1 VDGEENNTCEEHG
14 NGQADQWQEFQGDQ
28 KAENAQGDKGNADF
42 FHVRNVHGRS
52 DNMLS
57 MLNVIPLPPSF
68 CPQYVSRL
76 FRNVYINCGASLFYD
91 MMDGDADAAE
101 TITTV
106 FDHLPVGVMVLD
118 DDGTVT
124 CQNQAARDIAIGN
137 PLTGRQLEQ
146 LRRGERLTSIQWQ
159 HGSRLY
165 SIDGVPLPNGA
176 ALVIHDVTE
185 QTAARRSLEER
196 EEQFRLLTE
205 HAPTGVAI
213 LRDGECL
220 YVNATFASIAGR
232 DISDDRF
239 VDHVHPGDRVAVRR
253 LLKKARTDIPE
264 PCIVR
269 LQTSTGLVWTECTA
283 TAITYQGEHALLVN
297 LMDVTRH
304 RQLEEEY
311 HRSTRRMEQAME
323 RERRFI
329 EDVSHHFFNPLC
341 IAKGYLNLSMRDADP
356 EIQRKLQIT
365 REAVDRVETVV
376 KNVVRDGKICE

>member
-1 VDGEENNTCEEHG
+1 
-14 NGQADQWQEFQGDQ
+14 
-28 KAENAQGDKGNADF
+28 
-42 FHVRNVHGRS
+42 
-52 DNMLS
+52 
-57 MLNVIPLPPSF
+57 
-68 CPQYVSRL
+68 
-76 FRNVYINCGASLFYD
+76 

-101 TITTV
+101 TIKTV

-118 DDGTVT
+118 DDGEIAY
-124 CQNQAARDIAIGN
+124 QNQAARDIADGV
-137 PLTGRQLEQ
+137 PLTERQLDRLGQ
-146 LRRGERLTSIQWQ
+146 GERLTSIQWQ
-159 HGSRLY
+159 HRNRLY
-165 SIDGVPLPNGA
+165 SIDGVPLPRGA
-176 ALVIHDVTE
+176 ALVVHDITE
-185 QTAARRSLEER
+185 QTAARCSLEER

-213 LRDGECL
+213 LRDGECIYANETL
-220 YVNATFASIAGR
+220 ASIAG
-232 DISDDRF
+232 SDVVHDRL
-239 VDHVHPGDRVAVRR
+239 VDHVHPGDRVVVCR
-253 LLKKARTDIPE
+253 LLKKARTGIPE

-269 LQTSTGLVWTECTA
+269 LQTSTGVAWTECTA
-283 TAITYQGEHALLVN
+283 TAITYEGEQALLVN

-376 KNVVRDGKICE
+376 KNVVRDGQICE